1 MILTDIHCRLGLAVI
16 FFAFALGVWGVI
28 AFLRGLDVSGS
39 YFGALVIGE
48 ILIIGQA
55 LVGLL
60 LIFTGRFP
68 MDGLHI
74 LYGIVIP
81 LSWLAVYIYTRGAQT
96 RREMMIYAI
105 MSFFVMGLGIRGIMT
120 GGAVAVCIPF

>member
-1 MILTDIHCRLGLAVI
+1 MILTDIHCRVGLAVV

-28 AFLRGLDVSGS
+28 AFLRGMGVSGS

-55 LVGLL
+55 LVGGLL
-60 LIFTGRFP
+60 LVSGNFP
-68 MDGLHI
+68 VDGLHI

-81 LSWLAVYIYTRGAQT
+81 LSWAAVYIYTRGAQT
-96 RREMMIYAI
+96 QREMMIYAV
-105 MSFFVMGLGIRGIMT
+105 MSFIVMGLGIRGIMT
-120 GGAVAVCIPF
+120 GGAMPVCLPF